1 MNVLFVCAGNTCR
14 SPMAEAMFNEEA
26 GRRGRAHRAKSAGL
40 CPWPGDVAATDTVA
54 ELRRRGMDIEGRPA
68 VQLDQGLV
76 QEADLILAMTDTMAD
91 MMRQSLPNEAGK
103 VQALCAYCGQ
113 DGEVSDPYGCDEDVY
128 RATADQIQG
137 LVSKVLDRLDREG

>member
-1 MNVLFVCAGNTCR
+1 MCIR
-14 SPMAEAMFNEEA
+14 D
-26 GRRGRAHRAKSAGL
+26 R
-40 CPWPGDVAATDTVA
+40 
-54 ELRRRGMDIEGRPA
+54 
-68 VQLDQGLV
+68 DQGLV

-91 MMRQSLPNEAGK
+91 MMRQSLPDEAGK

-128 RATADQIQG
+128 RETADQIQG